1 MLQCLVLV
9 LCSIFAW
16 NDDWLVS
23 LLTAIM
29 GCFSCQVDWY
39 TSKYTSLSYS
49 YVRSALHAIVFVAC
63 VVIGSMQ
70 IISSIALI
78 WSGTI
83 VILSLV
89 SLILVMCKSEST
101 DSDHNDDLLV

>member
-1 MLQCLVLV
+1 MTQCLTLVFCSVLV
-9 LCSIFAW
+9 W
-16 NDDWLVS
+16 HDDWLVS

-29 GCFSCQVDWY
+29 WCFSCQVDWY
-39 TSKYTSLSYS
+39 TSKYISRSYL

-63 VVIGSMQ
+63 LVVGIMQ

-83 VILSLV
+83 VIISIV
-89 SLILVMCKSEST
+89 SLLAVVCKPTES
-101 DSDHNDDLLV
+101 SQDDALIV